1 MCATDLATDLDL
13 DLEIAEDE
21 QAAGP
26 QPVGGHYAGV
36 AWGLAERAGRPA
48 PGDPAPGDPAPGDR
62 TPGDPAALDSA
73 VG

>member
-1 MCATDLATDLDL
+1 MCATDLATDL

-48 PGDPAPGDPAPGDR
+48 PGDPAPGDPA
-62 TPGDPAALDSA
+62 ALDSA

>member
-26 QPVGGHYAGV
+26 QPIGGHYAGV

-48 PGDPAPGDPAPGDR
+48 PGDPAPGDPA
-62 TPGDPAALDSA
+62 ALDSA